1 MNDLHTVNMPFIPTR
16 FRLNESTILATD
28 EECPSINSLKL
39 IKQNKEDCNLI
50 FILLYNLATNSSNS
64 IGAPTA
70 LNTSRTHNINSG
82 PTPSPG
88 TTVT

>member
-1 MNDLHTVNMPFIPTR
+1 MPFIPTR
-16 FRLNESTILATD
+16 LRLNEATISASD
-28 EECPSINSLKL
+28 EDRPGINSLKH
-39 IKQNKEDCNLI
+39 IGIQQEKNVQSPRS
-50 FILLYNLATNSSNS
+50 FQSNLANNSSNS